1 MDDNLIIHITKS
13 FDILKS
19 ILQSTSLR
27 LAYSKERFCI
37 GSKVVSNA
45 AHPMV
50 CFSEYNI
57 NELSTKTIT
66 YGKYGIAFTKAWA
79 CKNRIS
85 PVLYID
91 SNSIAADGLATLL
104 RARRHKETSRMNSK
118 VKRSIMEIK
127 CFTKNIRGRN
137 TYLKINNFDF
147 RSENE
152 WRYVPRK
159 PDIGNNYISES
170 LRTYLKN
177 QKRYNDRLIPYP
189 LKFKYDDIAML
200 FVSDE
205 NERIQIEEMHPAIS
219 SRIRVSEWET

>member
-1 MDDNLIIHITKS
+1 MNDNLIIHVTKT
-13 FDILKS
+13 FNVLES

-57 NELSTKTIT
+57 NELSIKKIT

-91 SNSIAADGLATLL
+91 SNSIAAEGLAALL
-104 RARRHKETSRMNSK
+104 RARRNKETSRMNKK

-137 TYLKINNFDF
+137 TYLNIDNFDF

-159 PDIGNNYISES
+159 SDIGGNYISES

-189 LKFKYDDIAML
+189 LKFKYADIAML

-205 NERIQIEEMHPAIS
+205 NERIQIEKHHPIS
-219 SRIRVSEWET
+219 SSKIRISEWET